1 MDVFKTLILDTPTAE
16 GATGTVTSVDLTAGT
31 GISVSGGP
39 ITSSGSITVTN
50 TSPDQTVSIASG
62 TGISVTGSY
71 PSFTVTNSSPSLG
84 GDVVG
89 PADSLV
95 ADTADI
101 NGGTID
107 GTTVGATTPSTGAF
121 TTLSATGAITGT
133 AVEAFIANTGAS
145 ANSKFID
152 LANTAGVAQVGVLS
166 TGQAFLFGS
175 QDTLIY
181 GDGAVVGTLSSTGLA
196 VTGDI
201 STSGSGNREISINT
215 TSNASSYLKYNVWG
229 MDRAYIRA
237 EAANPGA
244 GSGTGSGKFDRGGN
258 SSTKH
263 WHTANFVWFNS
274 TGSTTSKAFIGFD
287 QTDKVVGLGITNSST
302 TRTGYF
308 LYFFNDTGGSNGY
321 INQVNNTTVAY
332 TTTSDVRLKNNIR
345 DFQNSGS
352 IIDAIKPRTFDWNW
366 GGKDAT
372 GFIAQELNEV
382 FPEAVSAGDVGDEID
397 KTWGVDPAKLVPVLV
412 AEIQSLRRRL
422 AALESK

>member
-1 MDVFKTLILDTPTAE
+1 
-16 GATGTVTSVDLTAGT
+16 
-31 GISVSGGP
+31 
-39 ITSSGSITVTN
+39 
-50 TSPDQTVSIASG
+50 
-62 TGISVTGSY
+62 
-71 PSFTVTNSSPSLG
+71 
-84 GDVVG
+84 
-89 PADSLV
+89 
-95 ADTADI
+95 
-101 NGGTID
+101 
-107 GTTVGATTPSTGAF
+107 
-121 TTLSATGAITGT
+121 
-133 AVEAFIANTGAS
+133 
-145 ANSKFID
+145 
-152 LANTAGVAQVGVLS
+152 
-166 TGQAFLFGS
+166 
-175 QDTLIY
+175 
-181 GDGAVVGTLSSTGLA
+181 VGTFSSTGLA

-244 GSGTGSGKFDRGGN
+244 GSGTGSGKLIFELANNPTMTTVGTWDNTGFAVTGAVTAKSPSTATDVIYAIQSSSSNKLFNVSEGGSGAGN
-258 SSTKH
+258 AYVYDSSGAVSIALYGGTGEI
-263 WHTANFVWFNS
+263 TATGNLTAAPS
-274 TGSTTSKAFIGFD
+274 TGQQILFGSTGGSTTSKAFIGFD
-287 QTDKVVGLGITNSST
+287 QTDKAVGLGITNTST